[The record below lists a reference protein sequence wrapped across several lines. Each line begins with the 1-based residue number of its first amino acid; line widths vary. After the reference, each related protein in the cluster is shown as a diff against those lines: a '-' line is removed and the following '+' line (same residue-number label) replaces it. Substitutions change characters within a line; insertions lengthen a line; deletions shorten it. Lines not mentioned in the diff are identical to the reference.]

1 MKSPVLGRAIEGIS
15 YVAYSAAW
23 KLVAA
28 LPEERAY
35 ALFAKLGD
43 WLYHRDGSGA
53 ERLRS
58 NYRRIHPEMEYQA
71 MEDLVREGMRSYMRY
86 WCDTFRIH
94 KWDQERILSTV
105 VVENENFLRDPIA
118 EGRGVIVSLPHAGN
132 WDHAGAYFCETGV
145 PLVTVAEHLKPEKL
159 FQKFLAHR
167 TRMGF
172 EVLDANA
179 RSMATLSQRLRNNRL
194 VALVA
199 DRDLSRSGSPVTFFD
214 GPARMPVGPALLS
227 IQTGAPLITAYVSYE
242 GAGIRIIFG
251 PEIKVPSKGTNQEKV
266 ASMIQ
271 STADWFATQLRA
283 RTVDWH
289 MLQRIW
295 VDGDFKERPE

>member
-1 MKSPVLGRAIEGIS
+1 MESLS
-15 YVAYSAAW
+15 YIAYTLAW
-23 KLVAA
+23 KLLSQ
-28 LPEERAY
+28 LPEATAY
-35 ALFAKLGD
+35 SLCQRIAD
-43 WLYHRDGSGA
+43 WLYHRDGKSV

-58 NYRRIHPEMEYQA
+58 NYRRIHPDYSVKE
-71 MEDLVREGMRSYMRY
+71 MEDLVRAGLRSYMRY

-94 KWDQERILSTV
+94 TWDHHRIVSTV
-105 VVENENFLRDPIA
+105 VVEHEEYLRNPIA
-118 EGRGVIVSLPHAGN
+118 EGRGVVVSLPHAGN

-179 RSMATLSQRLRNNRL
+179 RSMATLSQRLRSNRL

-199 DRDLSRSGSPVTFFD
+199 DRDLSRNGSPVTFFD

-227 IQTGAPLITAYVSYE
+227 IQTGAPLITAYVKYE
-242 GAGIRIIFG
+242 GDGIRIIFG
-251 PEIKVPSKGTNQEKV
+251 PEIAIPTSGTQLEKV
-266 ASMIQ
+266 AAMIQ
-271 STADWFATQLRA
+271 STADWFAEQLRLH
-283 RTVDWH
+283 TVDWH

-295 VDGDFKERPE
+295 VDGDFEERA

>member
-1 MKSPVLGRAIEGIS
+1 MNRAKALEQIS
-15 YVAYSAAW
+15 YIAYSAAW
-23 KLVAA
+23 KLTAA

-35 ALFAKLGD
+35 VIFAKLGD
-43 WLYHRDGSGA
+43 WLYHRDGSGV

-58 NYRRIHPEMEYQA
+58 NYRRIHPELSYEA
-71 MEDLVREGMRSYMRY
+71 MEDLVRDGVRSYMRY

-94 KWDQERILSTV
+94 TWSRDRILSTV
-105 VVENENFLRDPIA
+105 VVENENYLRDPIRD
-118 EGRGVIVSLPHAGN
+118 GRGVIVSLPHAGN

-172 EVLDANA
+172 EVLDANV
-179 RSMATLSQRLRNNRL
+179 RSMATLSQRLRSNRL

-199 DRDLSRSGSPVTFFD
+199 DRDLSKSGSPVTFFD

-227 IQTGAPLITAYVSYE
+227 IQTGAPLITAYVAYE
-242 GAGIRIIFG
+242 GEGIRIIFG
-251 PEIKVPSKGTNQEKV
+251 PEIPVPAKGSNSEKV
-266 ASMIQ
+266 AEMIQ
-271 STADWFATQLRA
+271 TTADWFAERLSE

-295 VDGDFKERPE
+295 VDGDFKERE